1 MEQKTNKVL
10 LCIVILAILFAVAII
25 YLFFKSGGPEKAD
38 QLGPI
43 GDYIGGLINPIFGFL
58 SLIALLYTIKIQ
70 AEELK
75 LTREELEATREE
87 LSRSAKAQEESSKI
101 FQQQQFETTFF
112 NLLEQI
118 TSQIKN
124 FNETN
129 RAKKSEGIYIEGY
142 NKIISKLQY
151 KVKND
156 IHLESVQEKLNSY
169 DINISSLFLL
179 IYQAIKLVDEAPYPK
194 ENKKKYSN
202 IIRAC
207 LNVDILHLFAINGC
221 RKDLD
226 FSKYKELIE
235 NYALLEHM
243 PFKFLGYSHS
253 ENKLLEKLAWAYDKK
268 AFGKSEYFKNL
279 NMKYDKI

>member
-1 MEQKTNKVL
+1 MKNMEQKTNKVL

-142 NKIISKLQY
+142 NKIISKLQ
-151 KVKND
+151 
-156 IHLESVQEKLNSY
+156 
-169 DINISSLFLL
+169 
-179 IYQAIKLVDEAPYPK
+179 
-194 ENKKKYSN
+194 
-202 IIRAC
+202 II
-207 LNVDILHLFAINGC
+207 
-221 RKDLD
+221 
-226 FSKYKELIE
+226 
-235 NYALLEHM
+235 
-243 PFKFLGYSHS
+243 
-253 ENKLLEKLAWAYDKK
+253 
-268 AFGKSEYFKNL
+268 
-279 NMKYDKI
+279 